1 MTDMRYFIVDDDP
14 GVRSMLMDI
23 IEDEGLGDIAG
34 EAEDGAHIHAELME
48 LHKVD
53 VLLIDLLMP
62 QRDGIQTVR
71 ALEGRFEGKIVMISQ
86 IESKNMIG
94 EAYSL
99 GIEYYIT
106 KPINRLEILS
116 VLRLVSERVRM
127 QQSIADIQRTL
138 QGLSG
143 LHLNERTTAP
153 VPDKTITTAGHFLL
167 SEMGMIGEAGS
178 RDLLDMLE
186 YLEQVETDEHKLSPY
201 MFPSLKDIFHNVAI
215 RKLGENASIAEI
227 NKEIKASEQRVRRA
241 IFQTLSHVVS
251 LGLTD
256 YTHPKFEN
264 YASKFFDFTEIRKK
278 MLELQ
283 NNVEPSLSQTRINT
297 KKFVQVLYLE
307 AKRMLH

>member
-1 MTDMRYFIVDDDP
+1 MRYFIVDDDA
-14 GVRSMLMDI
+14 GVRSMLIDI
-23 IEDEGLGDIAG
+23 IEDEGLGEIAG
-34 EAEDGAHIHAELME
+34 EAEDGIHIHADLLEM
-48 LHKVD
+48 HKVD
-53 VLLIDLLMP
+53 ILLIDLLMP

-71 ALEGRFEGKIVMISQ
+71 ALEGRFDGKVVMISQ

-99 GIEYYIT
+99 GVEYYVT
-106 KPINRLEILS
+106 KPINRLEIVS
-116 VLRLVSERVRM
+116 VLRLVEERLRM
-127 QQSIADIQRTL
+127 QQSIQDIQRTL
-138 QGLSG
+138 QGLSR
-143 LHLNERTTAP
+143 LQSSERTAAHA
-153 VPDKTITTAGHFLL
+153 PDKTIATAGHFLL

-186 YLEQVETDEHKLSPY
+186 YLEQLETEDQKLSTY
-201 MFPSLKDIFHNVAI
+201 TLPSLKDIFHNVAL
-215 RKLGENASIAEI
+215 RKLGADASAAEI
-227 NKEIKASEQRVRRA
+227 TKEVKASEQRVRRA

-307 AKRMLH
+307 AKRLLH

>member
-1 MTDMRYFIVDDDP
+1 MRYFIVDDDA
-14 GVRSMLMDI
+14 GVRSMLIDI
-23 IEDEGLGDIAG
+23 IEDEGLGEIAG
-34 EAEDGAHIHAELME
+34 EAEDGIHIHADLLEM
-48 LHKVD
+48 HKVD

-71 ALEGRFEGKIVMISQ
+71 ALEGRFNGKVVMISQ

-99 GIEYYIT
+99 GVEYYVT
-106 KPINRLEILS
+106 KPINRLEIMS
-116 VLRLVSERVRM
+116 VLRLVEERLRM
-127 QQSIADIQRTL
+127 QQSIQDIQRTL
-138 QGLSG
+138 QGLSR
-143 LHLNERTTAP
+143 LQTSERTASHA
-153 VPDKTITTAGHFLL
+153 PDKTIATAGHFLL

-186 YLEQVETDEHKLSPY
+186 YLEQLEPEDQKFSTYTL
-201 MFPSLKDIFHNVAI
+201 PSLKDIFHNVAL
-215 RKLGENASIAEI
+215 RKLGADASAAEI
-227 NKEIKASEQRVRRA
+227 TKEVKASEQRVRRA

-307 AKRMLH
+307 AKRLLH

>member
-1 MTDMRYFIVDDDP
+1 MRYFIVDDDP
-14 GVRSMLMDI
+14 SVRSMLMDI

-34 EAEDGAHIHAELME
+34 EAEDGAHIHAELLD

-62 QRDGIQTVR
+62 HQDGIQTVR
-71 ALEGRFEGKIVMISQ
+71 ALEGKFRGKIVMISQ

-116 VLRLVSERVRM
+116 VLRLVEERVRM

-138 QGLSG
+138 QGLTG
-143 LHLNERTTAP
+143 LHTGERKQAQT
-153 VPDKTITTAGHFLL
+153 PDKTIATTGHFLL

-186 YLEQVETDEHKLSPY
+186 YLEQLETEEHKLSPY
-201 MFPSLKDIFHNVAI
+201 TFPSLKDIFQQIAQ
-215 RKLGENASIAEI
+215 RKLGENASAADIT
-227 NKEIKASEQRVRRA
+227 KEVKASEQRVRRA

>member
-1 MTDMRYFIVDDDP
+1 MRYFIVDDDP

-23 IEDEGLGDIAG
+23 IEDEGLGEIAG
-34 EAEDGAHIHAELME
+34 EAEDGAHIHAELLE
-48 LHKVD
+48 LQKVD

-62 QRDGIQTVR
+62 HRDGIQTVR

-116 VLRLVSERVRM
+116 VLRLVEERLRM
-127 QQSIADIQRTL
+127 QQSIQDIQRTL
-138 QGLSG
+138 QGLTGIQSAG
-143 LHLNERTTAP
+143 RQTAP
-153 VPDKTITTAGHFLL
+153 APNQTIATAGHFLL

-178 RDLLDMLE
+178 KDLLDMLE
-186 YLEQVETDEHKLSPY
+186 YLEQIEAEDHTISPY
-201 MFPSLKDIFHNVAI
+201 TFPSLKDIFQNIAI
-215 RKLGENASIAEI
+215 RKLGTDASATEI
-227 NKEIKASEQRVRRA
+227 TKEVKASEQRVRRA

-297 KKFVQVLYLE
+297 KKFVQVLYME
-307 AKRMLH
+307 AKRLLH

>member
-1 MTDMRYFIVDDDP
+1 MRYFIVDDDA
-14 GVRSMLMDI
+14 GVRSMLIDI
-23 IEDEGLGDIAG
+23 IEDEGLGEIAG
-34 EAEDGAHIHAELME
+34 EAEDGIHIHADLLEM
-48 LHKVD
+48 HKVD

-71 ALEGRFEGKIVMISQ
+71 ALEGRFDGKVVMISQ

-99 GIEYYIT
+99 GVEYYVT
-106 KPINRLEILS
+106 KPINRLEIMS
-116 VLRLVSERVRM
+116 VLRLVEERLRM
-127 QQSIADIQRTL
+127 QQSIQDIQRTL
-138 QGLSG
+138 QGLSR
-143 LHLNERTTAP
+143 LQTPERTASQA
-153 VPDKTITTAGHFLL
+153 PDKTIATAGHFLL

-186 YLEQVETDEHKLSPY
+186 YLEQLETEDQKVSTYTL
-201 MFPSLKDIFHNVAI
+201 PSLKDIFHNVAI
-215 RKLGENASIAEI
+215 RKLGADASAAEI
-227 NKEIKASEQRVRRA
+227 TKEVKASEQRVRRA

-307 AKRMLH
+307 AKRLLH

>member
-1 MTDMRYFIVDDDP
+1 MRYFIVDDDA
-14 GVRSMLMDI
+14 GVRSMLIDI
-23 IEDEGLGDIAG
+23 IEDEGLGEIAG
-34 EAEDGAHIHAELME
+34 EAEDGIHIHADLLEM
-48 LHKVD
+48 HKVD

-71 ALEGRFEGKIVMISQ
+71 ALEGRFDGKVVMISQ

-99 GIEYYIT
+99 GVEYYVT
-106 KPINRLEILS
+106 KPINRLEIMS
-116 VLRLVSERVRM
+116 VLRLVEERLRM
-127 QQSIADIQRTL
+127 QQSIQDIQRTL
-138 QGLSG
+138 QGLSR
-143 LHLNERTTAP
+143 LQSSERTAAP
-153 VPDKTITTAGHFLL
+153 APDKTITTAGHFLL

-186 YLEQVETDEHKLSPY
+186 YLEELEAEDQKLSTY
-201 MFPSLKDIFHNVAI
+201 TLPSLKDIFQNVAI
-215 RKLGENASIAEI
+215 RKLGADASAVEI
-227 NKEIKASEQRVRRA
+227 TKEVKASEQRVRRA

-307 AKRMLH
+307 AKRLLH

>member
-1 MTDMRYFIVDDDP
+1 MRYFIVDDDA
-14 GVRSMLMDI
+14 GVRSMLIDI
-23 IEDEGLGDIAG
+23 IEDEGLGEIAG
-34 EAEDGAHIHAELME
+34 EAEDGIHIHADLLEM
-48 LHKVD
+48 HKVD

-71 ALEGRFEGKIVMISQ
+71 ALEGRFDGKVVMISQ

-99 GIEYYIT
+99 GVEYYVT
-106 KPINRLEILS
+106 KPINRLEIMS
-116 VLRLVSERVRM
+116 VLRLVEERLHM
-127 QQSIADIQRTL
+127 QQSIQDIQRTL
-138 QGLSG
+138 QGLSR
-143 LHLNERTTAP
+143 LQSSERTAAP
-153 VPDKTITTAGHFLL
+153 APDKTITTAGHFLL

-186 YLEQVETDEHKLSPY
+186 YLEELETEDQKLSTY
-201 MFPSLKDIFHNVAI
+201 TLPSLKDIFQNVAI
-215 RKLGENASIAEI
+215 RKLGADASPAEI
-227 NKEIKASEQRVRRA
+227 TKEIKASEQRVRRA

-307 AKRMLH
+307 AKRLLH

>member
-1 MTDMRYFIVDDDP
+1 MRYFIVDDDA
-14 GVRSMLMDI
+14 GVRSMLIDI
-23 IEDEGLGDIAG
+23 IEDEGLGEIAG
-34 EAEDGAHIHAELME
+34 EAEDGIHIHAELLEM
-48 LHKVD
+48 HKVD

-71 ALEGRFEGKIVMISQ
+71 ALEGRFDGKVVMISQ

-99 GIEYYIT
+99 GVEYYVT
-106 KPINRLEILS
+106 KPINRLEIMS
-116 VLRLVSERVRM
+116 VLRLVEERLRM
-127 QQSIADIQRTL
+127 QQSIQDIQRTL
-138 QGLSG
+138 QGLSR
-143 LHLNERTTAP
+143 LQTSERTAAHS
-153 VPDKTITTAGHFLL
+153 PDKSIATAGHFLL

-186 YLEQVETDEHKLSPY
+186 YLEQLETEDQKLSTY
-201 MFPSLKDIFHNVAI
+201 TLPSLKDIFHNVAI
-215 RKLGENASIAEI
+215 RKLGADASAAEI
-227 NKEIKASEQRVRRA
+227 TKEVKASEQRVRRA

-307 AKRMLH
+307 AKRLLH

>member
-1 MTDMRYFIVDDDP
+1 MRYFIVDDDA
-14 GVRSMLMDI
+14 GVRSMLIDI
-23 IEDEGLGDIAG
+23 IEDEGLGEIAG
-34 EAEDGAHIHAELME
+34 EAEDGIHIHADLLEM
-48 LHKVD
+48 HKVD

-71 ALEGRFEGKIVMISQ
+71 ALEGRFNGKVVMISQ

-99 GIEYYIT
+99 GVEYYVT
-106 KPINRLEILS
+106 KPINRLEMMS
-116 VLRLVSERVRM
+116 VLRLVEERLRM
-127 QQSIADIQRTL
+127 QQSIQDIQRTL
-138 QGLSG
+138 QGLSR
-143 LHLNERTTAP
+143 LQSSERTAAP
-153 VPDKTITTAGHFLL
+153 APDKTITTAGHFLL

-186 YLEQVETDEHKLSPY
+186 YLEELEAEDQKLSTY
-201 MFPSLKDIFHNVAI
+201 TLPSLKDIFQNVAI
-215 RKLGENASIAEI
+215 RKLGADASAVEI
-227 NKEIKASEQRVRRA
+227 TKEVKASEQRVRRA

-307 AKRMLH
+307 AKRLLH